1 MTTTATKYED
11 MSDFTLLV
19 AENIRALAARR
30 GFTQTTLANA
40 LGVTQGAISV
50 RWYGKRQ
57 WQLEDIARV
66 ADVLGT
72 TPWALCQ
79 PTPEYEE
86 SQSKRL
92 APVSKLPR
100 LDSNQQ
106 PFD

>member
-1 MTTTATKYED
+1 MD
-11 MSDFTLLV
+11 DLHRFDLLV

-30 GFTQTTLANA
+30 GMNQSEVARAIGLN
-40 LGVTQGAISV
+40 QGAV
-50 RWYGKRQ
+50 NQRWNGKRQ

>member
-1 MTTTATKYED
+1 MNQSE
-11 MSDFTLLV
+11 V
-19 AENIRALAARR
+19 ARAIGL
-30 GFTQTTLANA
+30 N
-40 LGVTQGAISV
+40 QGAV
-50 RWYGKRQ
+50 NQRWNGKRQ

>member
-1 MTTTATKYED
+1 MTTTAIENTSV
-11 MSDFTLLV
+11 SDFTLLV

-30 GFTQTTLANA
+30 GYNQTTLARD
-40 LGVTQGAISV
+40 LGITQGAVSA

-57 WQLEDIARV
+57 WQLEDIERV

-79 PTPEYEE
+79 PTDEYERGQ
-86 SQSKRL
+86 SQRL
-92 APVSKLPR
+92 APVSQLPR